1 MDRRNIFK
9 TALMGMGGV
18 FALKAASSTGAAAAT
33 GAAAEGLPKVAYH
46 LADIEKAGFVLNSIR
61 HHFEGMGGQD
71 KVKIV
76 LVVHGNALWAFR
88 TETPNFGFRQEVRE
102 MVGAGLE
109 LHACAHTMDRMRLR
123 LEDLLPGFAV
133 AEKGA
138 VVKLAALQGEG
149 FAYLR
154 P

>member
-9 TALMGMGGV
+9 TALMGMGGLL
-18 FALKAASSTGAAAAT
+18 ALRTTASTGAEAAA
-33 GAAAEGLPKVAYH
+33 AAAPQGVPRVAYH
-46 LADIEKAGFVLNSIR
+46 LADIEKAEFVIVSIR

-88 TETPNFGFRQEVRE
+88 AETPNFKLKQNVHD
-102 MVGAGLE
+102 MLDAGLE

-123 LEDLLPGFAV
+123 LEDLVPGFAV
-133 AEKGA
+133 AEKGG
-138 VVKLAALQGEG
+138 VVKLAELQGEG